1 LSTKLAQRGLGPS
14 ISRRLSDNGF
24 LVVTLLIIAF
34 FSIRS
39 PHFFSLSNFMAM
51 FHTMAPVVVA
61 ACGMALLVIAG
72 KIDISIG
79 SIALLASSLAVVLM
93 LNAGVPPA
101 LALVLALVLGT
112 VLGAVNGFIVTVLG
126 INPLI
131 TTLGTMIGFRGVAL
145 QLTNAGTFPLPDSVR
160 WIGNLTIGPVNLDVL
175 IALAV
180 VLTVHYIHRRTVFG
194 RHMTAIG
201 NGEETA
207 RRLGIRTNRVLFAG
221 FALSGFLAA
230 VGGAMSVLQ
239 VSLLSTSVGRG
250 MEFSAVAVVIVGG
263 ISLFGGRG
271 TVWPQLVLGAF
282 VFQLIA
288 TGLTQIGADPYAYRL
303 ISGALIFV
311 AMFADALKARRRR
324 MRAIAP
330 ETASELKQP
339 QLRADATASH

>member
-1 LSTKLAQRGLGPS
+1 
-14 ISRRLSDNGF
+14 
-24 LVVTLLIIAF
+24 
-34 FSIRS
+34 
-39 PHFFSLSNFMAM
+39 
-51 FHTMAPVVVA
+51 
-61 ACGMALLVIAG
+61 
-72 KIDISIG
+72 
-79 SIALLASSLAVVLM
+79 
-93 LNAGVPPA
+93 
-101 LALVLALVLGT
+101 
-112 VLGAVNGFIVTVLG
+112 
-126 INPLI
+126 
-131 TTLGTMIGFRGVAL
+131 
-145 QLTNAGTFPLPDSVR
+145 
-160 WIGNLTIGPVNLDVL
+160 
-175 IALAV
+175 
-180 VLTVHYIHRRTVFG
+180 
-194 RHMTAIG
+194 MTAIG

>member
-1 LSTKLAQRGLGPS
+1 M
-14 ISRRLSDNGF
+14 
-24 LVVTLLIIAF
+24 VVTLLIIAF
-34 FSIRS
+34 FSVRS
-39 PHFFSLSNFMAM
+39 PYFFTLSNFLAM

-61 ACGMALLVIAG
+61 ACGMALLVIGG

-79 SIALLASSLAVVLM
+79 SIALLATSTAVILM
-93 LNAGVPPA
+93 LDGGVPPVLA
-101 LALVLALVLGT
+101 LALALLVGI
-112 VLGAVNGFIVTVLG
+112 VLGALNGLIVTVLG

-145 QLTNAGTFPLPDSVR
+145 QMTNAGTFPLPDSVR
-160 WIGNLTIGPVNLDVL
+160 WIGNLTVGPVNLDVL

-180 VLTVHYIHRRTVFG
+180 VLAVHYIHRRTAFG

-207 RRLGIRTNRVLFAG
+207 RRLGIRTNFVLFAG

-288 TGLTQIGADPYAYRL
+288 TGLTQIGADPYAYRV

-330 ETASELKQP
+330 ETLPELEQPGLQENASVQ
-339 QLRADATASH
+339 R